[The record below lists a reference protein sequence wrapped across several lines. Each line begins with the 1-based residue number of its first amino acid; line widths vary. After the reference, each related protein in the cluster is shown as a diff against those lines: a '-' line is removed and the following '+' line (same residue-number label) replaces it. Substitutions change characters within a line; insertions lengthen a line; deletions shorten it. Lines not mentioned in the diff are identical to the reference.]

1 MDMAVM
7 ERGNKTFSIILTFC
21 IMFAFWMLLSAW
33 TVYLVEPY
41 DLFIVSSKGILAAII
56 VSFLTYEIFVPSR
69 GENVIL
75 KLRRFIPYEGW
86 ELWQIYLAT
95 IDVAK
100 RVYGILEVDP
110 QIIEFDTTLRSD
122 FALVTFGNS
131 ITLTPGTITIDIEP
145 ERGRYIVHAIANGP
159 ADSLTVDQ
167 TMQKKVG
174 HVFMEE

>member
-1 MDMAVM
+1 MNMTETKEDH
-7 ERGNKTFSIILTFC
+7 RTFSIILTFC

-41 DLFIVSSKGILAAII
+41 DLFVVSSKGVLAALI
-56 VSFLTYEIFVPSR
+56 VTFLTYEIFIPGR
-69 GENVIL
+69 GENVLL
-75 KLRRFIPYEGW
+75 KMGRLIPYIGW

-100 RVYGILEVDP
+100 RVFGILEVDP
-110 QIIEFDTTLRSD
+110 LIIEFDTTLRSD
-122 FALVTFGNS
+122 FALVTFANS
-131 ITLTPGTITIDIEP
+131 ITLTPGTITINVEP
-145 ERGRYIVHAIANGP
+145 EKGRYLVHAIAKGP

-174 HVFMEE
+174 YVFMEE